1 MGGGK
6 HLRYDPTKLSMC
18 DDECQDRGFGITSF
32 LMYRTA
38 QKKIDNENASGDIL
52 SLYKQMKLQQ

>member
-52 SLYKQMKLQQ
+52 SLYK